1 MATDWTAIKLEY
13 VNGHMSQRELADK
26 HGINAAGLMK
36 RASKEQWEAERQ
48 QKSAEVSKVA
58 QDQLFEDRA
67 AQLMK
72 FNEDDLK
79 MARAIRLQ
87 AVTML
92 KVVGSPSELRAI
104 ASAADIAQRIGRL
117 ALGAET
123 ENKIVTS
130 LLLPASVDEFI

>member
-26 HGINAAGLMK
+26 HGINPAGLMK

-58 QDQLFEDRA
+58 QEQLFEDRTL
-67 AQLMK
+67 QLSK

-79 MARAIRLQ
+79 MARAIR
-87 AVTML
+87 AKAASMM
-92 KVVGSPSELRAI
+92 KDIESPSELRAI
-104 ASAADIAQRIGRL
+104 ASAADVAQRIGRL

-130 LLLPASVDEFI
+130 LLLPASVDEFV

>member
-26 HGINAAGLMK
+26 HGINPAGLMK

-58 QDQLFEDRA
+58 QEQLFEDRTL
-67 AQLMK
+67 QLTK

-79 MARAIRLQ
+79 MARAIR
-87 AVTML
+87 AKAASMM
-92 KVVGSPSELRAI
+92 KDIESPSELRAI
-104 ASAADIAQRIGRL
+104 ATAADVAQRIGRL

-130 LLLPASVDEFI
+130 LLLPASVDEFV